1 MINSS
6 FKGKINNKKTAL
18 KLSISIDSKSKITQ
32 TGDSY
37 YTSLTNEESSGKN
50 MDKIHIYSVNMRQM
64 IVKLQI
70 EV

>member
-6 FKGKINNKKTAL
+6 FKGKINNKKTAS

-50 MDKIHIYSVNMRQM
+50 IDKVHIHSVNMRQM
-64 IVKLQI
+64 IVKLQM